1 MTESILTHI
10 SVTVE
15 YNAGLDKEG
24 KDVFKK
30 QSFIGVKEDASDEA
44 LYIIGNSIGDI
55 LDTQI

>member
-44 LYIIGNSIGDI
+44 LYIIGNSIGAI